1 VLELT
6 GKPKPED
13 IEALDSEVA
22 KNILSSIT
30 A

>member
-13 IEALDSEVA
+13 VDSLDSEVA
-22 KNILSSIT
+22 KNILGTINI
-30 A
+30 